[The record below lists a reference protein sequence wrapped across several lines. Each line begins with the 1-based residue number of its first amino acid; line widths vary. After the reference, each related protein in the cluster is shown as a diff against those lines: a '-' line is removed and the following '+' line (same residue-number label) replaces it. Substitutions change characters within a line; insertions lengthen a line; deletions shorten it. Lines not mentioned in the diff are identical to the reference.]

1 MSIISKRQRK
11 MTFRVNTFCGKLSF
25 STVYSRGNPAC
36 LFFFQALNF
45 DLCMSSAFKAS
56 HACHLDTCSDAFVGC
71 FAGWHYRRCGLL
83 RLNWMT
89 VHFIE
94 KGVNSSCLYNICCCK
109 HSSLKP
115 RSAVRL
121 QKADWEIVRASVLE
135 TQLTTDAAEAST
147 TLRICKLL

>member
-1 MSIISKRQRK
+1 MKFVKTELDSLSIMSKRRRK
-11 MTFRVNTFCGKLSF
+11 MTFRVNTFHGKLSF
-25 STVYSRGNPAC
+25 STVYLRGNPAC
-36 LFFFQALNF
+36 LFFFQTLNF

-115 RSAVRL
+115 KICSSTSENRL
-121 QKADWEIVRASVLE
+121 GN
-135 TQLTTDAAEAST
+135 
-147 TLRICKLL
+147 C

>member
-1 MSIISKRQRK
+1 
-11 MTFRVNTFCGKLSF
+11 MTFRVNTFHGKLSF

-36 LFFFQALNF
+36 LFFFQTLNF
-45 DLCMSSAFKAS
+45 DLCMSFAFKAS

-109 HSSLKP
+109 ALTLLNQ
-115 RSAVRL
+115 RSAVQL
-121 QKADWEIVRASVLE
+121 QKTDSEIVRASVLE

-147 TLRICKLL
+147 TLRIRKLL